1 MGTEILSFLQIFHV
15 RKTTTQFFD
24 ISKNLQENRQENYI
38 SGIIWDFKCK
48 LHIIIVATYIPLF
61 LPDPSNCFFIYI
73 IPYIHICFYYFL
85 ILCFH
90 FHLLFLTLLAT
101 KHILYFTMVDT
112 ISLQPA
118 RNITQIK
125 KTLHSPRRKKVL
137 IL

>member
-1 MGTEILSFLQIFHV
+1 MGNEILSFLQTFHV
-15 RKTTTQFFD
+15 RKTTTQFFY

-85 ILCFH
+85 ILCF
-90 FHLLFLTLLAT
+90 LLAT
-101 KHILYFTMVDT
+101 KHILHFTMVDT

-118 RNITQIK
+118 RNITEIK
-125 KTLHSPRRKKVL
+125 KTLHSP
-137 IL
+137 